1 MVAVPMLTLSQE
13 LPAKKLLQRNISIS
27 TSIIISTTIIIFKL
41 MFIVTVISHFL
52 SYQSSS
58 LRWTPRPKNI
68 ISHFLLNCG
77 SLFDIKIKQ
86 SIKEKL
92 FDIFLPLPDNAS
104 QGFL

>member
-41 MFIVTVISHFL
+41 MFIVTVKSHFL

-58 LRWTPRPKNI
+58 LRWTPRPKKHYFTF
-68 ISHFLLNCG
+68 SAELRFTTYLT
-77 SLFDIKIKQ
+77 
-86 SIKEKL
+86 
-92 FDIFLPLPDNAS
+92 
-104 QGFL
+104 

>member
-41 MFIVTVISHFL
+41 MFIVTVISHFS

-58 LRWTPRPKNI
+58 LRWTPKPKKT
-68 ISHFLLNCG
+68 
-77 SLFDIKIKQ
+77 LFH
-86 SIKEKL
+86 
-92 FDIFLPLPDNAS
+92 IFC
-104 QGFL
+104 